1 MIERIGKPA
10 AITNR
15 SLRVAIA
22 QVGGPTAVIN
32 CSLFGFMNELREIYK
47 GEEKKLELF
56 GVADGMSGLCEGR
69 LFRLNTR
76 HSFEWLKSQPGAAL
90 GAGRK
95 ALVQDDLEDC
105 LDTLRRYDI
114 RALALAGGNGTMWA
128 CQSIEQAARDS
139 GYELR
144 VIGIP
149 KTVDNDIQVT
159 DHTPGFPSAAKFVA
173 HAIRDISADLQ
184 SMRNFEQVRVIE
196 TMGRN
201 VGWLSAASGYFKES
215 EEDAP
220 HLIYI
225 PEQPFQFVRMLE
237 EVKEVYSQ
245 LGYCLVVA
253 SEGLKDGSGQPIR
266 AQGIAN
272 GKKNGQGLQALGGIG
287 SVIAETISQE
297 LGLAC
302 RYENLG
308 ILQRCASFAVSAQDQ
323 LEAEAVGRQAARYLL
338 EGVSGQMVT
347 IVRQADEPYDW
358 NVGSAPFRD
367 VAGIE
372 RAFDPADLSPGGWI
386 SERYKA
392 WLKPFVGRK
401 EAYRRLNISSV

>member
-1 MIERIGKPA
+1 MMEKPTG
-10 AITNR
+10 IRQRNR
-15 SLRVAIA
+15 LRVAIA

-32 CSLFGFMNELREIYK
+32 CSLLGFVNELREQFQ
-47 GEEKKLELF
+47 GEENRLELF
-56 GVADGMSGLCEGR
+56 GVVDGMSGLCEGR
-69 LFRLNTR
+69 FFKLDTR
-76 HSFEWLKSQPGAAL
+76 HSFEWLKDQPGAAL

-95 ALVQDDLEDC
+95 ALSQEDLLSC
-105 LDTLRRYDI
+105 LESLRRHDI

-128 CQSIEQAARDS
+128 CRSIEQAAKEL
-139 GYELR
+139 GYELQ

-149 KTVDNDIQVT
+149 KTVDNDIRVT

-173 HAIRDISADLQ
+173 HAIRDIWADLQ

-201 VGWLSAASGYFKES
+201 VGWLSAASGYFKEK

-225 PEQPFQFVRMLE
+225 PEKPFDFERM
-237 EVKEVYSQ
+237 VKEVKDVYEE
-245 LGYCLVVA
+245 LGCCLVVA
-253 SEGLKDGSGQPIR
+253 SEGLKDADGQPIR

-287 SVIAETISQE
+287 STIAETISKE

-308 ILQRCASFAVSAQDQ
+308 ILQRCASFAVSQQDQ
-323 LEAEAVGRQAARYLL
+323 IEAEAVGRRAASLLL
-338 EGVSGQMVT
+338 EGASGCMVT
-347 IVRQADEPYDW
+347 IVRLSDQPYRWD
-358 NVGSAPFRD
+358 VDSAPFD
-367 VAGIE
+367 EVAGIE
-372 RAFDPADLSPGGWI
+372 RNFDPLDLSAGGRI
-386 SERYKA
+386 SERHKA
-392 WLKPFVGRK
+392 WLKPFIGQK
-401 EAYRRLNISSV
+401 APYRRLNLSSV